1 MTPFMALS
9 PLVRACLALW
19 VFMLCLSGIFSAVI
33 SWIRKKYLFVA
44 FSLVLLTQLLFL
56 WQVIFDLT
64 LSERGISTASSV
76 TEFLCG
82 IPFVWW
88 IAALVLLTS
97 ALGLLLGFGIRYER
111 SFITPA
117 SIKSFLDQIPCGVC
131 CYQDSGKVD
140 FSNVC
145 MNRLCAALTDGPLL
159 NGDQFYQKV
168 GDGIHAVEDRMW
180 RFSRREIDLDG
191 EHLYEL
197 IASDITNEYAQT
209 QALERDRT
217 ELSRI
222 NRELK
227 EYTLSI
233 GETVRRQEI
242 LQAKISIHDEMNRLM
257 LSTMAAESDDTD
269 ELDRIFSLWEQNALL
284 LGTEA
289 DEETESGAIGSLE
302 KLASALKIRLNWKN
316 DLPGALSNQQRNLF
330 LSAAQE
336 AIANAVKHAGAK
348 SIDISFEEID
358 SGICCRFVN
367 DGTFNRG
374 SVKFTGGLANLDRV
388 AREQGASVSAVADE
402 SFMLSICFPRQN
414 HPIG

>member
-1 MTPFMALS
+1 
-9 PLVRACLALW
+9 
-19 VFMLCLSGIFSAVI
+19 
-33 SWIRKKYLFVA
+33 
-44 FSLVLLTQLLFL
+44 
-56 WQVIFDLT
+56 
-64 LSERGISTASSV
+64 
-76 TEFLCG
+76 
-82 IPFVWW
+82 
-88 IAALVLLTS
+88 
-97 ALGLLLGFGIRYER
+97 
-111 SFITPA
+111 
-117 SIKSFLDQIPCGVC
+117 
-131 CYQDSGKVD
+131 
-140 FSNVC
+140 
-145 MNRLCAALTDGPLL
+145 L

-168 GDGIHAVEDRMW
+168 GDGINAVEDRMW

-209 QALERDRT
+209 QALERDRA

-367 DGTFNRG
+367 DGTFYRG